1 MKIFVEGD
9 KYELG
14 KASGKLAAKFI
25 KDAILKNGAA
35 DIILAT
41 GNSQIGTLEQLV
53 KEDIDWDK
61 VIMFHLDEYVGL
73 PESHSASFRKYLK
86 RRFLEKISPL
96 KASYLINGE
105 IDPLIECERLNNIIE
120 KYSIDVA
127 LVGIGENGHLAFN
140 DPPADFVTNQP
151 YITVNLNDTC
161 KQQQVSEGWFQ
172 SVDKVPE
179 QAISMSI
186 NQILKSK
193 YIICSVPDSR
203 KATAVKNCIE
213 HPVSN
218 LFPASILQLHPNCS
232 IFLDKLSSVFLHKK
246 DN

>member
-1 MKIFVEGD
+1 MKIFVERD
-9 KYELG
+9 KDKLG

-25 KDAILKNGAA
+25 KNAIVQKGAA
-35 DIILAT
+35 NIILAT

-105 IDPLIECERLNNIIE
+105 IDPIVECKRLNNIIG
-120 KYSIDVA
+120 KYSIDLA

-140 DPPADFVTNQP
+140 DPPADFVTNLP
-151 YITVNLNDTC
+151 YMIVRLNEAC

-172 SVDKVPE
+172 SIDKVPE
-179 QAISMSI
+179 KAISMSI

-193 YIICSVPDSR
+193 YIICSVPDKR
-203 KATAVKNCIE
+203 KATAVKNCVE

-232 IFLDKLSSVFLHKK
+232 IFLDKLSSGFLHIK